1 MTTKRELESVGSI
14 LMLLAGIFLLLGPL
28 QSLSDGIRN
37 GNLNVNLTTLLFAIL
52 GIVSFAITWKGNST
66 AGGLLSLIVSLYL
79 LFGRGA
85 SGGFEATAA
94 AFLLAGGLIAML
106 AGRNP
111 PVVYAPR

>member
-1 MTTKRELESVGSI
+1 MTTKRELESVSAI
-14 LMLLAGIFLLLGPL
+14 LMLLAGIFLLLGPI
-28 QSLSDGIRN
+28 QSFSDGIRN
-37 GNLNVNLTTLLFAIL
+37 GNLNLNLLALLFAML

-66 AGGLLSLIVSLYL
+66 VGGLLSLIVSLYL
-79 LFGRGA
+79 LFGRGTG
-85 SGGFEATAA
+85 GGFESTAA